1 MGLSKTTG
9 EMIDY
14 KLAYE
19 PNETVDDDTSVKSN
33 DSVEDEQDAFT
44 MRVLGTSEN
53 GLRWLTVDE
62 KEPWSTSFEAVEMP
76 SE

>member
-1 MGLSKTTG
+1 MGLSKMAG

-14 KLAYE
+14 KLLAYE

-44 MRVLGTSEN
+44 MRVSGERVKMECD
-53 GLRWLTVDE
+53 G
-62 KEPWSTSFEAVEMP
+62 
-76 SE
+76 